1 MGHSRYAQGVRR
13 ASGTILL
20 LATTLAAAC
29 GDAPI
34 AWSEPASL
42 PPSLGDFDRLE
53 MQRDGSVLT
62 ALDSIVTLPERAT
75 RCAGSLRA
83 ARDTSG
89 EWYAVWWD
97 TRADSTAEIVVA
109 RSADGVSW
117 DAPVRV
123 DSLDAGRAGCRRPPP
138 SIAAWGGH
146 VHVAYA
152 MAAREGPG
160 IFASHSMDRGALFHT
175 PVAVVYGE
183 RLGHVAIAARGNNVA
198 IAFEDPNGTLDQ
210 IGLVY
215 SNTMAHLFQ
224 HRETVSPSGARARR
238 PRIAIDDTRIAV
250 GWNRVAA
257 GEVTPVLR
265 MGTLQ

>member
-1 MGHSRYAQGVRR
+1 MER

-29 GDAPI
+29 SDAPI
-34 AWSEPASL
+34 VWGEPAPL
-42 PPSLGDFDRLE
+42 PPTVGDFDRLE
-53 MQRDGSVLT
+53 LRRDGSALT
-62 ALDSIVTLPERAT
+62 LSDSTVTLPARAT
-75 RCAGSLRA
+75 RCAASVRA

-97 TRADSTAEIVVA
+97 TRADSTAEIVVS
-109 RSADGVSW
+109 RSADGIAW
-117 DAPVRV
+117 DVPIRV
-123 DSLDAGRAGCRRPPP
+123 DSLDAGRTGCRRPAP

-160 IFASHSMDRGALFHT
+160 IFASHSMDKGALFHT

-183 RLGHVAIAARGNNVA
+183 RLGDVAIAARGNHVA

-224 HRETVSPSGARARR
+224 HRATVSPSGARARR
-238 PRIAIDDTRIAV
+238 PRVAIDDTRIAV
-250 GWNRVAA
+250 GWTRVAA

-265 MGTLQ
+265 VGTLQ